1 MEPKSG
7 QLFLRETR
15 FGKTYFASRLRSFVK
30 AASRAAPLAICLSS
44 CHLPSFNKS
53 FAQYPEIYFSRN
65 LSRRRGPVSCKTYK
79 DLRPHN
85 HVTFA
90 ASFVPSKSYYIIFLA
105 KDPSYTCVKCK
116 LIILRHQMFCLLA
129 QFLLYILFCNLKSS
143 EILCKEVEVYSN
155 IYTYIIINGHP
166 LKSMFNVY
174 HTKSSR
180 IL

>member
-1 MEPKSG
+1 MVKVIMETKSG

-15 FGKTYFASRLRSFVK
+15 FGKTYFASCLRSFVK
-30 AASRAAPLAICLSS
+30 AVSRAAPLAICLSS

-65 LSRRRGPVSCKTYK
+65 LSRRRGTVSCKTYK

-85 HVTFA
+85 HVTSS

-116 LIILRHQMFCLLA
+116 LIIPRREMLL
-129 QFLLYILFCNLKSS
+129 FD
-143 EILCKEVEVYSN
+143 
-155 IYTYIIINGHP
+155 
-166 LKSMFNVY
+166 
-174 HTKSSR
+174 R
-180 IL
+180 